1 MSIRFESWSM
11 PPARFAEVSLASR
24 LTKLVEQAE
33 RCYATPDADAVHDL
47 RVAIRRFSQAL
58 RIFKTLVDA
67 KAVKQ
72 MRRALKRVMDA
83 AAVVRDLDVGIER
96 LIEEGVPA
104 EDALLEEMR
113 SERRRGGLALSGWL
127 LLLKSQEPEISW
139 RPCFEARPVKGGGA
153 RAS

>member
-1 MSIRFESWSM
+1 M
-11 PPARFAEVSLASR
+11 PPARFAEVSLAAR
-24 LTKLVEQAE
+24 LNKLVEQAE
-33 RCYATPDADAVHDL
+33 RCLASPDPDAVHDL

-58 RIFKTLVDA
+58 RIFKTLLNA

-96 LIEEGVPA
+96 LIAEGVP
-104 EDALLEEMR
+104 EEHALLEEMR
-113 SERRRGGLALSGWL
+113 SERRRGGMALSGWL
-127 LLLKSQEPEISW
+127 LLMQSQEPESAW
-139 RPCFEARPVKGGGA
+139 RPWIEARPAKGAGA

>member
-1 MSIRFESWSM
+1 
-11 PPARFAEVSLASR
+11 
-24 LTKLVEQAE
+24 
-33 RCYATPDADAVHDL
+33 
-47 RVAIRRFSQAL
+47 
-58 RIFKTLVDA
+58 
-67 KAVKQ
+67 
-72 MRRALKRVMDA
+72 MDA

-104 EDALLEEMR
+104 EDDLLEEMR

-139 RPCFEARPVKGGGA
+139 RPCFEARLAKGAGA

>member
-1 MSIRFESWSM
+1 M
-11 PPARFAEVSLASR
+11 PPARFAEVSLAAR
-24 LTKLVEQAE
+24 LNKLVEQAQ
-33 RCYATPDADAVHDL
+33 RCFASPDPDAVHDL

-58 RIFKTLVDA
+58 RIFKTLLDA

-96 LIEEGVPA
+96 LIAEGVP
-104 EDALLEEMR
+104 EEHALLEEMR
-113 SERRRGGLALSGWL
+113 SERRRGGMALSGWL
-127 LLLKSQEPEISW
+127 LLMQSQEPESAW
-139 RPCFEARPVKGGGA
+139 RTWIEARPAKGAGA